1 MGRRQSPLYNA
12 SSGRFSKRE
21 NMGLK
26 NSAREALVDRPIA
39 SFLKAMQRLPL
50 TRYVMRLAYE
60 QHFARASG
68 TRRLFRGVYRTFEEA
83 ERDAPATKP
92 VHYDDSGYQYGEQHR
107 VVQSSDYPVIF
118 WLSRAFEQC
127 ASLID
132 FGGNVGISFY
142 AFQKYFPY
150 PAGLRWLVY
159 DLPEVAESGLRIH
172 KAEGSPAALS
182 FTSTIAAGRG
192 FEIVLASGSLQYIPE
207 QLPELLEKMGSK
219 PKHLL
224 LNRLPVCEGDT
235 FVTLQSTGTAFS
247 PYRIS
252 NRTQFVEQISRL
264 GYDLEDS
271 WNNPDLNLL
280 IPGEPAHSL
289 TAFSGMYWKL
299 RGN

>member
-1 MGRRQSPLYNA
+1 
-12 SSGRFSKRE
+12 
-21 NMGLK
+21 MGLEHT
-26 NSAREALVDRPIA
+26 ARETLVDRPITF
-39 SFLKAMQRLPL
+39 FLRVLNRLPL

-68 TRRLFRGVYRTFEEA
+68 SRRLFRGVYRTFEEA
-83 ERDAPATKP
+83 RRDAPRTKT
-92 VHYDDSGYQYGEQHR
+92 VHYDDSGYRYGEHHR
-107 VVQSSDYPVIF
+107 IVQSSDYPVMF

-127 ASLID
+127 ASLVD
-132 FGGNVGISFY
+132 FGGNVGIAFY

-159 DLPEVAESGLRIH
+159 DLPEVVESGLRIH

-182 FTSTIAAGRG
+182 FTSTLSACRG
-192 FEIVLASGSLQYIPE
+192 FEILLAAGSLQYVPE
-207 QLPELLEKMGSK
+207 PLPELLEKMGSK

-224 LNRLPVCEGDT
+224 LNRLPVWDGDS

-247 PYRIS
+247 PYRIA
-252 NRTQFVEQISRL
+252 NRTQLLDQISRL

-271 WNNPDLNLL
+271 WGNPDLNLL

-289 TAFSGMYWKL
+289 AAFSGMYFKL
-299 RGN
+299 RDN